1 MCRSITVFRSSLH
14 ALQPLRHRLAPHLSG
29 RRARK
34 IGLRP
39 HHPAAHALKLRQA
52 RIGLLHRRRRLF
64 STPAKR
70 EYRAG
75 LRSKCC
81 LHRHHR
87 AGRHAPLLLDG
98 GFEILGMQV
107 QARRGHDDLALA
119 TQKAQLA
126 GRRLLRQ
133 VARSQPFVGSRLQP
147 AARPRCPGDSRPAH
161 QHLTIRPQ
169 LHFAPRQRL
178 AKGPL
183 RHVKRVVQRNQ
194 RGRFGH
200 SVALHHH
207 QTHRVPELLDRAR
220 QRPAARDDRP
230 ELQSH
235 RPVHIAE
242 PPPAQQEGNAG
253 CCTLWTCRALL
264 KSRQCRFDVRLQQRQ
279 HAWHGSQHRDAL
291 PPYRR
296 NQPRRN
302 QAAFK
307 MQLGAVYGWYP

>member
-1 MCRSITVFRSSLH
+1 
-14 ALQPLRHRLAPHLSG
+14 
-29 RRARK
+29 
-34 IGLRP
+34 
-39 HHPAAHALKLRQA
+39 
-52 RIGLLHRRRRLF
+52 
-64 STPAKR
+64 
-70 EYRAG
+70 
-75 LRSKCC
+75 
-81 LHRHHR
+81 
-87 AGRHAPLLLDG
+87 
-98 GFEILGMQV
+98 
-107 QARRGHDDLALA
+107 
-119 TQKAQLA
+119 
-126 GRRLLRQ
+126 
-133 VARSQPFVGSRLQP
+133 
-147 AARPRCPGDSRPAH
+147 
-161 QHLTIRPQ
+161 
-169 LHFAPRQRL
+169 
-178 AKGPL
+178 
-183 RHVKRVVQRNQ
+183 VKRVVQRNQ

-207 QTHRVPELLDRAR
+207 QTHRVPELFNRAR

-307 MQLGAVYGWYP
+307 MQARRRKWVVPIAPWSAQRRGSAAAYAESAADGSEVRIASRAATPSRLGQCWPARFHASAQFLWGRPLCRR